1 VTSADGYVGQAQAL
15 IAVGRHA
22 DAVPLL
28 QRAITAEPEGAYS
41 RCLLA
46 ACFIDMG
53 RHDDACTMA
62 ERAIALNPEFS
73 LAHRMHSLAL
83 LGLGKR
89 KPALDAAGE
98 AVRLSPSDPDA
109 MMALGEAQLANR
121 QFDDAVR
128 SAERVLSLD
137 PASFDGHYLLGRI
150 ALGRKRWKEA
160 ESHCREALRIEPRSW
175 VAMNNLG
182 VALQGRGRHKEAVAA
197 FENAAKLNPKD
208 ELVRRNLFS
217 QSQIYIGA
225 GVLTILIAQGIRVG
239 ILAHGKPVALIV
251 GLLVLLLGAGIVYVI
266 RKRQLSP
273 TVQQFYSLER
283 RRRWGFSI
291 GYVPIL
297 VAGLIGLALTG
308 GSWVSVIVL
317 VAAVGLWW
325 YVGPHL
331 WHNTILP
338 RLHPKKRESGGGL

>member
-1 VTSADGYVGQAQAL
+1 MTTADGYIGQAQAL
-15 IAVGRHA
+15 IAVGRQA

-28 QRAITAEPEGAYS
+28 QRTIAAEPESPYP
-41 RCLLA
+41 RYVLA
-46 ACFIDMG
+46 ACFIDLA
-53 RHDDACTMA
+53 RHDDACKMA
-62 ERAIALNPEFS
+62 ESAIAVSPEFS
-73 LAHRMHSLAL
+73 PAHQMHSLAL

-89 KPALDAAGE
+89 KAALDAAAE
-98 AVRLSPSDPDA
+98 AVRLSPSDADA

-128 SAERVLSLD
+128 SADRVLALD
-137 PASFDGHYLLGRI
+137 SASFEGHYLLGRI

-160 ESHCREALRIEPRSW
+160 EAHCREALRIDPRSW

-239 ILAHGKPVALIV
+239 ILAHGKPLPLIV
-251 GLLVLLLGAGIVYVI
+251 GLLILLLGAGVVAVI

-283 RRRWGFSI
+283 RRRWAFSI
-291 GYVPIL
+291 LYVPIL
-297 VAGLIGLALTG
+297 VAGLIGFVLTE
-308 GSWVSVIVL
+308 GSWASVIVL

-331 WHNTILP
+331 WQNTILP
-338 RLHPKKRESGGGL
+338 RVLSKKRESGGGL